1 MTTFKTIRYKNF
13 LSAGNIFTEINLQKE
28 EHTLIIGENGAGK
41 STILDAITFALFGK
55 PFRNINKPQIINS
68 VNGRDCVVEV
78 EFKSLSKD
86 YKIVRGLKPN
96 VFEIYCDGDLVDQDA
111 KSKDYQD
118 YLEKHVLKFNYKA
131 FTQIVI
137 LGSSSFV
144 PFMQLSAADRRA
156 IIEDLLDIQIFSAMN
171 QVVKERNATLKNEAT
186 KLKSDIDST
195 VAQIE
200 MQKKYIEE
208 AKKNNQ
214 DQIDVKEQ
222 ELKENQEQLEKLQND
237 SALIQKHVDTLL
249 KTITD
254 EKKVKDKNKKLSQ
267 FEAKIDNNITK
278 LQKDIDFFNNN
289 DTCPTC
295 DQSINNKEEKVEQY
309 TSKMNEFSE
318 GMKKLKEEQDAVL
331 RRINN
336 IEAVNKNILSHQSEI
351 TRINASYT
359 QIQKYVKKL
368 EKEIEDLKGK
378 KVLSDDMMNISQELY
393 DKLTQLQT
401 NKATLID
408 RKKYIDVA
416 AYLLKDSGIKAKIV
430 KQYLPII
437 NKLVNKYLASMNFFV
452 NFEIDEEF
460 KESIKSR
467 HRDDFSYENFS
478 EGEKQ
483 KIDLSLL
490 FTWRA
495 IAKMKNSIN
504 TNILLLDE
512 VFDSSLDANGTES
525 LLQIL
530 HTLPDNT
537 NIFVISHK
545 DSLHDKFK
553 NILKFEKR
561 KGFSVL
567 V

>member
-1 MTTFKTIRYKNF
+1 MILFKTIRYKNF

-41 STILDAITFALFGK
+41 STILDAITFSLFGK

-68 VNGRDCVVEV
+68 VNGRDCIVEV
-78 EFKSLSKD
+78 EFKCNSKD
-86 YKIVRGLKPN
+86 YKIIRGLKPN
-96 VFEIYCDGDLVDQDA
+96 VFEIYCDDDLLDQDA

-118 YLEKHVLKFNYKA
+118 FLEKHILKFNYKA

-171 QVVKERNATLKNEAT
+171 QIVKERNATLKTDAL
-186 KLKSDIDST
+186 KLKTSIDNT
-195 VAQIE
+195 IAQID

-214 DQIDVKEQ
+214 DQIDAKEK
-222 ELKENQEQLEKLQND
+222 ELQENQEQLEKLEID
-237 SALIQKHVDTLL
+237 SALIQKHVDVLF
-249 KTITD
+249 KTIDD
-254 EKKVKDKNKKLSQ
+254 EKKVKEKNKKLSQ
-267 FEAKIDNNITK
+267 FEAKIDNNISK

-295 DQSINNKEEKVEQY
+295 DQSINNKEEKVTQY
-309 TSKMNEFSE
+309 TAKMDEFSE
-318 GMKKLKEEQDAVL
+318 GMRKLKEEQDAVL
-331 RRINN
+331 RRIHN
-336 IEAVNKNILSHQSEI
+336 IESVNKNILAHQSEI
-351 TRINASYT
+351 TRINASHT

-368 EKEIEDLKGK
+368 QKEIDELKSK
-378 KVLSDDMMNISQELY
+378 KVLSDDMMGISQELY
-393 DKLTQLQT
+393 DKLTHMNTEKGLM
-401 NKATLID
+401 ID

-416 AYLLKDSGIKAKIV
+416 AHLLKDSGIKAKIV

-467 HRDDFSYENFS
+467 HRDEFSYENFS

-530 HTLPDNT
+530 QTLPDNT
-537 NIFVISHK
+537 NVFVISHK

-567 V
+567 A

>member
-1 MTTFKTIRYKNF
+1 
-13 LSAGNIFTEINLQKE
+13 
-28 EHTLIIGENGAGK
+28 
-41 STILDAITFALFGK
+41 
-55 PFRNINKPQIINS
+55 
-68 VNGRDCVVEV
+68 
-78 EFKSLSKD
+78 
-86 YKIVRGLKPN
+86 
-96 VFEIYCDGDLVDQDA
+96 
-111 KSKDYQD
+111 
-118 YLEKHVLKFNYKA
+118 
-131 FTQIVI
+131 
-137 LGSSSFV
+137 
-144 PFMQLSAADRRA
+144 
-156 IIEDLLDIQIFSAMN
+156 MN
-171 QVVKERNATLKNEAT
+171 QIVKERNNTLKTSAV
-186 KLKSDIDST
+186 KLKADIEST
-195 VAQIE
+195 VAQID

-214 DQIDVKEQ
+214 DQIELKEQ
-222 ELKENQEQLEKLQND
+222 ELKENQDQLEKLEKD
-237 SALIQKHVDTLL
+237 SELIQKHVDALL
-249 KTITD
+249 NTVAD
-254 EKKVKDKNKKLSQ
+254 EKTVKDKNKKLSQ

-295 DQSINNKEEKVEQY
+295 DQQIM
-309 TSKMNEFSE
+309 T
-318 GMKKLKEEQDAVL
+318 KLKEQQDAVL
-331 RRINN
+331 QRINN
-336 IEAVNKNILSHQSEI
+336 IETINKNILAHQSEI
-351 TRINASYT
+351 TRINASHT
-359 QIQKYVKKL
+359 QIKKYVKKL
-368 EKEIEDLKGK
+368 EKEIEDLKNK

-393 DKLTQLQT
+393 DALTKLQAD
-401 NKATLID
+401 KGVLID
-408 RKKYIDVA
+408 RKKYIEVA
-416 AYLLKDSGIKAKIV
+416 AFLLKDSGIKAKIV

-530 HTLPDNT
+530 NTLPDNT

-567 V
+567 A

>member
-1 MTTFKTIRYKNF
+1 LKT
-13 LSAGNIFTEINLQKE
+13 SA
-28 EHTLIIGENGAGK
+28 
-41 STILDAITFALFGK
+41 
-55 PFRNINKPQIINS
+55 
-68 VNGRDCVVEV
+68 V
-78 EFKSLSKD
+78 
-86 YKIVRGLKPN
+86 
-96 VFEIYCDGDLVDQDA
+96 
-111 KSKDYQD
+111 
-118 YLEKHVLKFNYKA
+118 
-131 FTQIVI
+131 
-137 LGSSSFV
+137 
-144 PFMQLSAADRRA
+144 
-156 IIEDLLDIQIFSAMN
+156 
-171 QVVKERNATLKNEAT
+171 
-186 KLKSDIDST
+186 KLKADIEST
-195 VAQIE
+195 VAQID

-214 DQIDVKEQ
+214 DQIELKEQ
-222 ELKENQEQLEKLQND
+222 ELKENQSQLDKLEND
-237 SALIQKHVDTLL
+237 SDLIQKHVDALL
-249 KTITD
+249 NTVAD
-254 EKKVKDKNKKLSQ
+254 EKTVKDKNKKLSQ

-295 DQSINNKEEKVEQY
+295 DQQINNKEEKISQY
-309 TSKMNEFSE
+309 NTKMIDLQD
-318 GMKKLKEEQDAVL
+318 GMTKLKEQQDAVL
-331 RRINN
+331 QRINN
-336 IEAVNKNILSHQSEI
+336 IETINKNILAHQSEI
-351 TRINASYT
+351 TRINASHT
-359 QIQKYVKKL
+359 QIKKYVKKL
-368 EKEIEDLKGK
+368 EKEIEDLKNK

-393 DKLTQLQT
+393 DALTKLQAD
-401 NKATLID
+401 KGVLID
-408 RKKYIDVA
+408 RKKYIEVA
-416 AYLLKDSGIKAKIV
+416 AFLLKDSGIKAKIV

-530 HTLPDNT
+530 NTLPDNT

-567 V
+567 AWG

>member
-1 MTTFKTIRYKNF
+1 MITFKEIRYKNF
-13 LSAGNIFTEINLQKE
+13 LSSGNIFTAINLHKE
-28 EHTLIIGENGAGK
+28 EQTLIIGENGAGK

-68 VNGRDCVVEV
+68 VNGRDCLVEV
-78 EFKSLSKD
+78 DFISFSKN
-86 YKIVRGLKPN
+86 YKIIRGLKPN
-96 VFEIYCDGDLVDQDA
+96 IFEIYCDGNLLDQDA

-118 YLEKHVLKFNYKA
+118 FLEKNILKFNYKA

-144 PFMQLSAADRRA
+144 PFMQLSAADRRS
-156 IIEDLLDIQIFSAMN
+156 IIEDLLDIQIFSSMN
-171 QVVKERNATLKNEAT
+171 QIVKEKNAIIKTEAT
-186 KLKSDIDST
+186 KLKSDIDNT
-195 VAQIE
+195 LAQIE
-200 MQKKYIEE
+200 MQKKYIDE

-214 DQIDVKEQ
+214 DQIEVKET
-222 ELKENQEQLEKLQND
+222 ELKENETQLEKLQSD
-237 SALIQKHVDTLL
+237 SELIQKHIDVLV
-249 KTITD
+249 KKITD
-254 EKKVKDKNKKLSQ
+254 EKSVKDKSKKLSQ

-278 LQKDIDFFNNN
+278 LKKDIRFFNEN

-295 DQSINNKEEKVEQY
+295 DQQINNKEEKIEKY
-309 TSKMNEFSE
+309 GAKMAEYEE
-318 GMKKLKEEQDAVL
+318 GMSKLKEQQDAVL
-331 RRINN
+331 QRISD
-336 IEAVNKNILSHQSEI
+336 IESVNKHILAHQSEI

-368 EKEIEDLKGK
+368 QKEIEDLKNK
-378 KVLSDDMMNISQELY
+378 KVLSDDMMNISQDLY
-393 DKLTQLQT
+393 DKLKKLQDD
-401 NKATLID
+401 KVSLIE
-408 RKKYIDVA
+408 RKKYVDVA
-416 AYLLKDSGIKAKIV
+416 AHLLKDSGIKAKIV

-467 HRDDFSYENFS
+467 HRDEFSYENFS

-530 HTLPDNT
+530 NTLPDQT

-561 KGFSVL
+561 KGFSVIA
-567 V
+567 

>member
-1 MTTFKTIRYKNF
+1 
-13 LSAGNIFTEINLQKE
+13 
-28 EHTLIIGENGAGK
+28 
-41 STILDAITFALFGK
+41 
-55 PFRNINKPQIINS
+55 
-68 VNGRDCVVEV
+68 
-78 EFKSLSKD
+78 
-86 YKIVRGLKPN
+86 
-96 VFEIYCDGDLVDQDA
+96 
-111 KSKDYQD
+111 
-118 YLEKHVLKFNYKA
+118 
-131 FTQIVI
+131 
-137 LGSSSFV
+137 
-144 PFMQLSAADRRA
+144 MQLSAADRRA

-171 QVVKERNATLKNEAT
+171 QIVKERNTTIKNSAV
-186 KLKSDIDST
+186 KLKADIEST
-195 VAQIE
+195 VAQID

-214 DQIDVKEQ
+214 DQIELKEQ
-222 ELKENQEQLEKLQND
+222 ELKENQSQLDKLEND
-237 SALIQKHVDTLL
+237 SDLIQKHVDALL
-249 KTITD
+249 NTVAD
-254 EKKVKDKNKKLSQ
+254 EKTVKDKNKKLSQ

-295 DQSINNKEEKVEQY
+295 DQQINNKEEKISQY
-309 TSKMNEFSE
+309 NTKMIDLQD
-318 GMKKLKEEQDAVL
+318 GMTKLKEQQDAVL
-331 RRINN
+331 QRINN
-336 IEAVNKNILSHQSEI
+336 IETINKNILAHQSEI
-351 TRINASYT
+351 TRINASHT
-359 QIQKYVKKL
+359 QIKKYVKKL
-368 EKEIEDLKGK
+368 EKEIEDLKNK

-393 DKLTQLQT
+393 DALTKLQAD
-401 NKATLID
+401 KGVLID
-408 RKKYIDVA
+408 RKKYIEVA
-416 AYLLKDSGIKAKIV
+416 AFLLKDSGIKAKIV

-530 HTLPDNT
+530 NTLPDNT

-567 V
+567 A

>member
-1 MTTFKTIRYKNF
+1 MTHFKVIRYKNF
-13 LSAGNIFTEINLQKE
+13 LSSGNIFTEINLQKE
-28 EHTLIIGENGAGK
+28 EQTLIIGENGAGK
-41 STILDAITFALFGK
+41 STILDALTFSLFGK

-78 EFKSLSKD
+78 EFRCFSKD
-86 YKIVRGLKPN
+86 YKIIRGLKPN
-96 VFEIYCDGDLVDQDA
+96 IFEIYCDGALLDQDA

-118 YLEKHVLKFNYKA
+118 FLEKHILKFNYKA

-144 PFMQLSAADRRA
+144 PFMQLSAADRRS
-156 IIEDLLDIQIFSAMN
+156 IIEDLLDIQIFSSMN
-171 QVVKERNATLKNEAT
+171 QIVKEKNTILKNNAV
-186 KLKSDIDST
+186 KLKSDIEST
-195 VAQIE
+195 LAQID
-200 MQKKYIEE
+200 MQKKYIDE

-214 DQIDVKEQ
+214 DQIEVKEQ
-222 ELKENQEQLEKLQND
+222 ELSENQTQLDKLEKD
-237 SALIQKHVDTLL
+237 SALIQKHIDALL
-249 KTITD
+249 KTISD
-254 EKKVKDKNKKLSQ
+254 EKSVKDKNKKLSQ
-267 FEAKIDNNITK
+267 FEAKIDNNISK
-278 LQKDIDFFNNN
+278 LQKDINFFHDN

-295 DQSINNKEEKVEQY
+295 DQQINNKEEKIEKY
-309 TSKMNEFSE
+309 TAKMSEYQE
-318 GMKKLKEEQDAVL
+318 GMKQLKEQQDAVL
-331 RRINN
+331 QRINH
-336 IEAVNKNILSHQSEI
+336 IETVNKNVLAHQSEI

-368 EKEIEDLKGK
+368 QKEIDDLKGK
-378 KVLSDDMMNISQELY
+378 KVLSDDMMSISQDLY
-393 DKLTQLQT
+393 DRLTQLQ
-401 NKATLID
+401 NDKATLIEH
-408 RKKYIDVA
+408 KKYIDVA
-416 AYLLKDSGIKAKIV
+416 ANLLKDSGIKAKIV

-467 HRDDFSYENFS
+467 HRDEFSYENFS

-504 TNILLLDE
+504 TNVLLLDE

-530 HTLPDNT
+530 NTLPDQT

-561 KGFSVL
+561 KGFSVIA
-567 V
+567 

>member
-78 EFKSLSKD
+78 EFNSLSKD

>member
-118 YLEKHVLKFNYKA
+118 YLEKHILKFNYKA